1 MDDKQIDLPRNE
13 YRVTEGGKGE
23 PFFGVGWPFG
33 AAALGTILIG
43 SLVHDAG
50 IAAHVAGGI
59 GGAVLGAVFQQFY
72 R

>member
-1 MDDKQIDLPRNE
+1 MDDKLIELKPHE
-13 YRVTEGGKGE
+13 YRSGGVKGE
-23 PFFGVGWPFG
+23 PFFGAGWPFG

-43 SLVHDAG
+43 TLVHDAG

-59 GGAVLGAVFQQFY
+59 GGAVLGGIFQQFY